1 MIELACYFISALLVG
16 VGLYCWLR
24 AGWLACHEDYPQ
36 YSGEGGIRQ

>member
-1 MIELACYFISALLVG
+1 MIELTYYGISALLV
-16 VGLYCWLR
+16 VIGLYCYLR